1 MTFLAAATT
10 AAADPA
16 GGAAIDQVVIATGS
30 AMLALGG
37 LWLLVIRYR
46 AGGAR
51 RFARLA
57 RFSERVSGL
66 PSWAAIPTAVSGVSL
81 MVALLGMYWDIAL
94 HIGDGRDAGP
104 LANPAHYLILAGLF
118 GVFAAGVLAIAMPR
132 DTTPGPAAVTLA
144 PGWSAPVGGLLMA
157 SCGAFALA
165 GFPLDDFWHR
175 LFGQDVTLWGPTH
188 LMLIGGAGMTLIGQ
202 AVLVQEGLR
211 ARPRSELRGVF
222 LARFAM
228 LRHVA
233 LMGGLLIGL
242 STFQAE
248 FDFGVPQFRAVNQ
261 PVLIALAAG
270 VSLVAARVWIGR
282 GGALGAALFFF
293 AVRGL
298 VALLVGPVFGETT
311 PSMPL
316 YLGEALAVEA
326 AALATGRRRPLLLGA
341 AGGLLVGTVGFA
353 TEWGWTQLAMKLPW
367 EPALLPE
374 ALVAAAIAGTAAGV
388 LGGLTGAALRGELPR
403 PAVARMSAVAAALAL
418 ALVVADGLYETAPPQ
433 VRAAMTVERAGDG
446 EGDVAVRLE
455 PADAAEDAAWLS
467 VTSWQGGGLVV
478 DRLERGSDGAWR
490 TTRPVPI
497 DGDWK
502 TVVRLHEGRAVIG
515 APVWLPADPAIPVEA
530 VPVRS
535 SVERQFV
542 PDRKLLQRELK
553 GDIPGWLWAGAS
565 AVVLALALGFLG
577 TLAWGLGRV
586 ARHAKRGDGAQPPAP
601 RSGARFTRAPS
612 GAATA

>member
-1 MTFLAAATT
+1 MSFLL

-30 AMLALGG
+30 ALLALGG
-37 LWLLVIRYR
+37 LAWLVLRHR
-46 AGGAR
+46 AG
-51 RFARLA
+51 RLA
-57 RFSERVSGL
+57 WFEGLARYSERVSGL
-66 PSWAAIPTAVSGVSL
+66 PSWAAIPAAVSGVAL
-81 MVALLGMYWDIAL
+81 VVALLGMYWDIAL

-132 DTTPGPAAVTLA
+132 DATPGPAAVTLA
-144 PGWSAPVGGLLMA
+144 PGWSAPVGGVLMA
-157 SCGAFALA
+157 ACGAFALA

-202 AVLVQEGLR
+202 AVLLQEGLR
-211 ARPRSELRGVF
+211 AHPPAAVDEPRRRYF
-222 LARFAM
+222 ARFAA

-261 PVLIALAAG
+261 PVLVALAAG
-270 VSLVAARVWIGR
+270 VALVAARIWIGR
-282 GGALGAALFFF
+282 GGAIGAALFFL

-316 YLGEALAVEA
+316 YLGAALAVEA
-326 AALATGRRRPLLLGA
+326 AALVIGRRRPLLLGA
-341 AGGLLVGTVGFA
+341 VAGLLVGTAGFA
-353 TEWGWTQLAMKLPW
+353 SEWAWTQVAMKLPW
-367 EPALLPE
+367 NGAFMPE
-374 ALVAAAIAGTAAGV
+374 ALVAAAVAGTAAGV
-388 LGGLTGAALRGELPR
+388 LGGLVGAALRGELPR
-403 PAVARMSAVAAALAL
+403 PAIARTAAALASVAL
-418 ALVVADGLYETAPPQ
+418 ALAVANGLYETAPPQ
-433 VRAAMTVERAGDG
+433 VTAAIEVEPAGG
-446 EGDVAVRLE
+446 GGAEGFVSVRLH
-455 PADAAEDAAWLS
+455 PAGAADDASWLQ

-478 DRLERGSDGAWR
+478 DGLERGGDGAWR

-502 TVVRLHEGRAVIG
+502 TVVRLHSGRAVIG
-515 APVWLPADPAIPVEA
+515 APVWLPADPAIPVDE
-530 VPVRS
+530 VPVRP
-535 SVERQFV
+535 SVERAFV
-542 PDRKLLQRELK
+542 PDRTLLQRELK
-553 GDIPGWLWAGAS
+553 GDIPGWLWAAAS
-565 AVVLALALGFLG
+565 AVVLGLYLGFLG

-586 ARHAKRGDGAQPPAP
+586 ARHDKRPEPERPATRRYPRPRPEGAL
-601 RSGARFTRAPS
+601 R
-612 GAATA
+612 

>member
-30 AMLALGG
+30 AMLILGG
-37 LWLLVIRYR
+37 LALLVIRYR

-51 RFARLA
+51 WFAELA

-66 PSWAAIPTAVSGVSL
+66 PSWAAIPTAVSGVAL
-81 MVALLGMYWDIAL
+81 VVALLGMNWDIAL

-144 PGWSAPVGGLLMA
+144 PGWSAPVGGVLMA

-211 ARPRSELRGVF
+211 ARPQPAPAEGGWIG
-222 LARFAM
+222 RFAV
-228 LRHVA
+228 LRQVA

-261 PVLIALAAG
+261 PVMIALAAG
-270 VSLVAARVWIGR
+270 VTLVAARVWIGR
-282 GGALGAALFFF
+282 GGALGAALFFL

-326 AALATGRRRPLLLGA
+326 PGLAPGRRPPLLLGA
-341 AGGLLVGTVGFA
+341 AGGLLAGTVGFA
-353 TEWGWTQLAMKLPW
+353 TEWGWTQVAMRLPW
-367 EPALLPE
+367 ETAMLPE

-403 PAVARMSAVAAALAL
+403 PAVARGTAVAAAVAV
-418 ALVVADGLYETAPPQ
+418 ALVVADRLYETAPPDI
-433 VRAAMTVERAGDG
+433 RAAMTVEPTGDG
-446 EGDVAVRLE
+446 EGNVAVRLQ
-455 PADAAEDAAWLS
+455 PADAADDAA
-467 VTSWQGGGLVV
+467 
-478 DRLERGSDGAWR
+478 
-490 TTRPVPI
+490 
-497 DGDWK
+497 
-502 TVVRLHEGRAVIG
+502 
-515 APVWLPADPAIPVEA
+515 
-530 VPVRS
+530 
-535 SVERQFV
+535 
-542 PDRKLLQRELK
+542 
-553 GDIPGWLWAGAS
+553 
-565 AVVLALALGFLG
+565 
-577 TLAWGLGRV
+577 
-586 ARHAKRGDGAQPPAP
+586 
-601 RSGARFTRAPS
+601 
-612 GAATA
+612 